1 MSATRRATTRSGS
14 SLSRAARAGL
24 AAVCALWA
32 PAALAGP
39 PGPVVQFASDAASGD
54 RVLTLDLPPVVWTEV
69 DGVFEPSLAGFG
81 RLGWVGF
88 PDLPARQE
96 RVALPPSGEAEI
108 VSVEAA
114 WSEGRLP
121 GPIAPYPARDPF
133 RAKDKSAWPEGSG
146 WWPAEPVRIALADGA
161 WRTLRFAALEIAP
174 LQVELSA
181 GRFRVATRLTVR
193 VRIVEGSAG
202 SRALA
207 ASASAVESDPFA
219 AAAAGFAHGASE
231 VPRADLSSL
240 LGAAGPAP
248 LSAPLGP
255 LAAPT
260 YPAWQLLVNADGLQ
274 RITYEWAQ
282 ANAPGLFAFLTAN
295 DPRRY
300 RLTVQG
306 VPVPIRVAGEPD
318 GVFGPGDAIVF
329 YGQAVGRVDLFE
341 ADAWQSGDYTDAN
354 VYRLDTATGPPR
366 IVESSFTGA
375 PNGTYAVPPSFRDT
389 VHHEEDEKFQGFVPA
404 DGLDH
409 WYVDPFLDAN
419 GVPASLDQIVATPDH
434 AGGSVNLRARLLGF
448 QYNRNYHR
456 SEISQDGTARDTKDW
471 DGYREFTHG
480 VDGGAVSFTTT
491 LAGTT
496 RITVR
501 LPLGRIVDSQAVT
514 RDTVGVNWIEL
525 DYDRL
530 YRAASERLAFGAPN
544 AQREVRLAAF
554 AAQPEV
560 WEITDGTASAAG
572 MTIAQPKAVTK
583 VGLVSGGWG
592 FTLESDAGRPA
603 TRRFA
608 AASSAGYRIPST
620 VREDR
625 APSSLDPALGSSLK
639 GAGLGADWVVIGARS
654 LLNMSTGSRLR
665 DLVALRQGQECAP
678 GRLCRTAV
686 IDLLDVYD
694 EFSEGIEDPRAIR
707 AFVEY
712 ALANWS
718 PAPAFLVLV
727 GDATRDYKNLFGY
740 TPPRQFVPT
749 QMFDLTANS
758 QFGYYPSD
766 TWFAAVVGTDAIPDL
781 GVGRIPAHSLAEA
794 EEVFRKIVAYEQ
806 GAKPASW
813 AGRACLV
820 SEMEAGAPTTF
831 TAIHDAMHAQYFT
844 GGAAVGQKVY
854 EQAVDEDCQ
863 GGGTPMNNRV
873 DACVN
878 TGAAVVSYVGHGQ
891 YKGWGKSCS
900 IFQTASPTDPSGT
913 REDLDDV
920 ATDSPLSFQIHANCI
935 TGHFPADSSAGSLND
950 SWYTFLE
957 DWLTTSR
964 KGVVGGFAPAHL
976 TYLQE
981 IDSLIAPFYQEIYG
995 RGKERVVARID
1006 ARIRAELAT
1015 FNNVTGL
1022 RSFVLEGDPALR
1034 LAVPA
1039 PAAPSITSI
1048 VPAGSRALTVS
1059 WTAVSGAAAYR
1070 VYRSTVPGGPYTQ
1083 AGQTAA
1089 TSLTDSGLT
1098 NCREY
1103 FYYVVAV
1110 DSSGFESRWSNF
1122 NDTCYGD
1129 RSDCR
1134 SGIPENPSGPAA
1146 PTLTSVQDTQAG
1158 GELLANWNAPADP
1171 NKEIVQYRV
1180 EWAESAG
1187 GAALGFRTAGSEA
1200 RSLAIGGLQN
1210 GRTYWVRVRAE
1221 NCSRPGPFSAELT
1234 GVPHLVRGINPP
1246 RSIGDLRVARQGSD
1260 LRLTW
1265 TPPSQTVWGT
1275 GTTLTA
1281 IEVYGSTA
1289 GPAFAL
1295 TSGNRLASL
1304 GPTAAQWTHG
1314 GQGTVAPNP
1323 RWYYSVVA
1331 VDSTGLRSAGG
1342 DELPDG
1348 IGDLRVSRLSAS
1360 QLRLSWSEVERAVDG
1375 RPLEIFSYNLYG
1387 RASNLPRSACGDANR
1402 LLADIPPAGGTVE
1415 VTLSTPA
1422 GSYYTWQVLAEDW
1435 HGSEAVW

>member
-1 MSATRRATTRSGS
+1 MSA
-14 SLSRAARAGL
+14 SRPAPFRPVPAPGCSFAAGL
-24 AAVCALWA
+24 LLLCGFLA
-32 PAALAGP
+32 PAALASAGAP
-39 PGPVVQFASDAASGD
+39 AVEFATDPASGE
-54 RVLTLDLPPVVWTEV
+54 RLLTLDLPPVAWTEW
-69 DGVFEPSLAGFG
+69 DGAFEPAVAGFG
-81 RLGWVGF
+81 RAGRVGL

-96 RVALPPSGEAEI
+96 RIALPPGGELELLGI
-108 VSVEAA
+108 DAA
-114 WSEGRLP
+114 WSEGLLP
-121 GPIAPYPARDPF
+121 GPLAPYPARDPF
-133 RAKDKSAWPEGSG
+133 RGADEAAWPAGPG

-161 WRTLRFAALEIAP
+161 WRSLRFAAVEIVP
-174 LQVELSA
+174 MQVEPAS
-181 GRFRVATRLTVR
+181 GRFRVATRLTIR
-193 VRIVEGSAG
+193 FRIVERGGGTRTLAASP
-202 SRALA
+202 SALA
-207 ASASAVESDPFA
+207 ADALASS
-219 AAAAGFAHGASE
+219 AAGFAHGAAE
-231 VPRADLSSL
+231 VARADLASL
-240 LGAAGPAP
+240 LQSATADSPSGPLA
-248 LSAPLGP
+248 P

-260 YPAWQLLVNADGLQ
+260 YPAWQLLVNRDGLQ
-274 RITYEWAQ
+274 RVTYEWAQ
-282 ANAPGLFAFLTAN
+282 ANAPGLLSFLTAN
-295 DPRRY
+295 DPRRF

-306 VPVPIRVAGEPD
+306 IPVPIRVAGESD

-329 YGQAVGRVDLFE
+329 YGQAVGRIDPFE
-341 ADAWQSGDYTDAN
+341 PDAWQAGDYTDTN
-354 VYRLDTATGPPR
+354 VYRLDAATGPPR
-366 IVESSFTGA
+366 IAESAFTGL
-375 PNGTYAVPPSFRDT
+375 PNGSYAVPPSFRDT

-409 WYVDPFLDAN
+409 WYADPFLDAN
-419 GVPASLDQIVATPDH
+419 GVPVSLDQFVATPDH
-434 AGGSVNLRARLLGF
+434 AGGSVSLRARLLGF
-448 QYNRNYHR
+448 QYNRNFHR
-456 SEISQDGTARDTKDW
+456 SEISQDGTVRDTKDW

-480 VDGGAVSFTTT
+480 VDGGAVSFSAT
-491 LAGTT
+491 LAATT

-501 LPLGRIVDSQAVT
+501 LPLGRSADSQPVT

-530 YRAASERLAFGAPN
+530 YRAAADRLAFGAPN
-544 AQREVRLAAF
+544 DRREVRLSAF
-554 AAQPEV
+554 GAQPEV
-560 WEITDGTASAAG
+560 WEVTDGTLSAAG
-572 MTIAQPKAVTK
+572 MTIAAPKAVTK
-583 VGLVSGGWG
+583 IGPVAGGWG
-592 FTLESDAGRPA
+592 FTLESDSGRPA

-608 AASSAGYRIPST
+608 AATAGGYGT
-620 VREDR
+620 LAGVREDR
-625 APSSLDPALGSSLK
+625 PPSSLDATLGSSLK

-654 LLNMSTGSRLR
+654 LLDMNAGSRLR
-665 DLVALRQGQECAP
+665 GLVALRQGQECAP
-678 GRLCRTAV
+678 ARLCRTAV

-712 ALANWS
+712 TLANWS

-727 GDATRDYKNLFGY
+727 GDATRDYKNSFGY
-740 TPPRQFVPT
+740 APPRQLVPT

-766 TWFAAVVGTDAIPDL
+766 TWFAAVVGSDAIPDL
-781 GVGRIPAHSLAEA
+781 AVGRIPAHSLAEA

-806 GAKPASW
+806 GSKPPSW

-831 TAIHDAMHAQYFT
+831 TAIHDAMHAQFFT
-844 GGAAVGQKVY
+844 GGPAVGQKVY
-854 EQAVDEDCQ
+854 EQVVDEDCQ

-878 TGAAVVSYVGHGQ
+878 TGAAVLSYVGHGQ

-900 IFQTASPTDPSGT
+900 IFQTASPTDPGGT
-913 REDLDDV
+913 REDLDDI
-920 ATDSPLSFQIHANCI
+920 ALDSPLSFQIHANCI
-935 TGHFPADSSAGSLND
+935 TGHFPADSSVGSLND

-981 IDSLIAPFYQEIYG
+981 IDSLIAPFYDEIYG
-995 RGKERVVARID
+995 RKKERVVARID
-1006 ARIRAELAT
+1006 ARIRAELST

-1039 PAAPSITSI
+1039 PAAPAITSI
-1048 VPAGSRALTVS
+1048 VRAGTGALTVT
-1059 WTAVSGAAAYR
+1059 WTAVSGAASYR
-1070 VYRSTVPGGPYTQ
+1070 VFRSTTPSGPYTQ

-1089 TSLTDSGLT
+1089 TSLTDTGLA

-1103 FYYVVAV
+1103 FYYVVAL
-1110 DSSGFESRWSNF
+1110 DSAGFESRWSNF
-1122 NDTCYGD
+1122 NETCYGD

-1146 PTLTSVQDTQAG
+1146 PTLTGVQDTQAG
-1158 GELLANWNAPADP
+1158 GELLAHWNAPSDP
-1171 NKEIVQYRV
+1171 GQEIVQYRV
-1180 EWAESAG
+1180 EWAASAG
-1187 GAALGFRTAGSEA
+1187 GVALGFRVAGSAA
-1200 RSLAIGGLQN
+1200 RSLAIGGLEN

-1221 NCSRPGPFSAELT
+1221 NCSRPGPFSGELS

-1246 RSIGDLRVARQGSD
+1246 RAIGDLRVTRQGSD
-1260 LRLTW
+1260 LRLNW

-1295 TSGNRLASL
+1295 TPGNRLASL
-1304 GPTAAQWTHG
+1304 GATAAQWTHP
-1314 GQGTVAPNP
+1314 GQGTAASNP

-1331 VDSTGLRSAGG
+1331 VDSGGLRSSGG

-1348 IGDLRVSRLSAS
+1348 IADLRVQRLSAS
-1360 QLRLSWSEVERAVDG
+1360 QLRLAWSEVTQAVDG
-1375 RPLEIFSYNLYG
+1375 RPLEIASYNLYG

-1402 LLADIPPAGGTVE
+1402 LIADIPPAGGTVE
-1415 VTLSTPA
+1415 VTVSTPA
-1422 GSYYTWQVLAEDW
+1422 GAYYTWQVLAEDW